1 MKEQVRV
8 RVRTAC
14 GPPGEGAGTDL
25 RGMNGHFYEKG
36 EMRFLIYDEPADPDG
51 GAAHVLLRIRGD
63 RLEISRR
70 SEDASLR
77 LLLFPGQDTQAVWH
91 TPFGRA
97 LLQVRTER
105 LEITAPASGK
115 LRITAFY
122 GLRMG
127 GGPAGTD
134 SGQDQSSGASGASDE
149 SPPDVL
155 QYRIEITAEEV

>member
-8 RVRTAC
+8 RARTVC

-25 RGMNGHFYEKG
+25 RGMNGRFYEKG
-36 EMRFLIYDEPADPDG
+36 ETRFLIYDEPADPDG

-77 LLLFPGQDTQAVWH
+77 LLLSPGQDTQAVWQ

-105 LEITAPASGK
+105 LEITAPASGE
-115 LRITAFY
+115 LRIEAVY
-122 GLRMG
+122 GLSMG
-127 GGPAGTD
+127 GGTASTGSGPDQPAGE
-134 SGQDQSSGASGASDE
+134 SDDLT
-149 SPPDVL
+149 PDVL